1 MSIECTH
8 RHGNVQQGNKL
19 LLQYPSVLLA
29 LDIAAAGGTIE
40 KPTIT
45 RMQIV
50 DSSNS
55 ALSTQ
60 IKRTNQEQD

>member
-1 MSIECTH
+1 MSIECSH

-29 LDIAAAGGTIE
+29 LDIAAGGTIE

-45 RMQIV
+45 RVQIV

-60 IKRTNQEQD
+60 IKRANQEQD